1 MTDQLI
7 VSFKSMRQAQVS
19 ILSVTTMSNRMGL
32 EGICYLSSGSKE
44 SIYSINLARLAT
56 VWVFGGWRGRGAE
69 KVYDRFPLG
78 CLSRQASPCSVAWT

>member
-1 MTDQLI
+1 M
-7 VSFKSMRQAQVS
+7 S
-19 ILSVTTMSNRMGL
+19 ILSVMMISNRMGL

-56 VWVFGGWRGRGAE
+56 IWVFGVGRGAE

-78 CLSRQASPCSVAWT
+78 CLSPQVSPCSAAWT